1 MATESIAGAG
11 AAAKKSP
18 VRWIVALTVVAL
30 AAAFFLPAVSQPLE
44 YHDFADHRHVYGVDN
59 FLDVVSNAGFLVFGL
74 MGLFIIGNGRACFER
89 PAERWPYVIFFI
101 GLLLTALGSGYYH
114 LAPNNE
120 TLFWDRLPMTIAF
133 MGLVAAQIVDR
144 ISVRAG
150 LILLPPALLI
160 GAASVIYWLVT
171 ERMGAGNVIP
181 YGILQAYSV
190 LVVVL
195 LAILSPSRYTRGS
208 DIYWVFAWY
217 ALAKVLET
225 FDGEVLALNEIVS
238 GHTLKHVAA
247 AFSGFVVCRMLLK
260 RTLRA
265 ESQAAFLSVR

>member
-1 MATESIAGAG
+1 MAGGLFTQGGAHG
-11 AAAKKSP
+11 RRSP
-18 VRWIVALTVVAL
+18 VLWIVALTVVAV
-30 AAAFFLPAVSQPLE
+30 AAALLLPAVRQPLD
-44 YHDFADHRHVYGVDN
+44 YHDFADQRHAHGIDN
-59 FLDVVSNAGFLVFGL
+59 FLDVVSNAGFLIFGL
-74 MGLFIIGNGRACFER
+74 IGLFVIGKGRACFER
-89 PAERWPYVIFFI
+89 PVERWPYVIFFL
-101 GLLLTALGSGYYH
+101 GLLLTAVGSGYYH

-160 GAASVIYWLVT
+160 GAASVIYWLIT

-181 YGILQAYSV
+181 YGILQAYTI
-190 LVVVL
+190 LVVL
-195 LAILSPSRYTRGS
+195 LLAIVNPSRYTRGN

-225 FDGEVLALNEIVS
+225 FDVQVLAFSGMVS
-238 GHTLKHVAA
+238 GHTLKHFAA
-247 AFSGFVVCRMLLK
+247 AFAGFSVCRMLLK
-260 RTLRA
+260 RTLR
-265 ESQAAFLSVR
+265 ETGRD

>member
-1 MATESIAGAG
+1 MAGGFFTQGGAHG
-11 AAAKKSP
+11 RRSP
-18 VRWIVALTVVAL
+18 VLWIVALTVVAV
-30 AAAFFLPAVSQPLE
+30 AAALLLPAVRQPLE
-44 YHDFADHRHVYGVDN
+44 YHDFADQRHAHGIDN
-59 FLDVVSNAGFLVFGL
+59 FLDVVSNAGFLVFGVI
-74 MGLFIIGNGRACFER
+74 GLVIIGKGRACFER
-89 PAERWPYVIFFI
+89 PAERWPYIIFFA
-101 GLLLTALGSGYYH
+101 GLVLTAAGSGYYH

-150 LILLPPALLI
+150 LVLLPPALLI
-160 GAASVIYWLVT
+160 GAASVIYWLIT

-181 YGILQAYSV
+181 YGILQAYTI
-190 LVVVL
+190 LVVL
-195 LAILSPSRYTRGS
+195 LLAIVNPSRYTRGN

-225 FDGEVLALNEIVS
+225 FDEDVLALSGMLS

-247 AFSGFVVCRMLLK
+247 AFAGFSVCRMLLK
-260 RTLRA
+260 RTLREA
-265 ESQAAFLSVR
+265 GRD